1 MFINSCIL
9 KRNSLHTT
17 YMTTEK
23 ICDYMWSN
31 GVKPVRSYKADKPI
45 GENTNFN
52 NRTSEVGEYYIDNPY
67 VTREQHMP
75 QQQHMQQEQQQ
86 QHIHQEQPTQIQYAL
101 DSTEKSE
108 PSGKRD
114 DMNDKLTER
123 MPVASVSINPFM
135 RQSNYLEDMETR
147 DNFLIPKNSNQ
158 DIKYKKE

>member
-52 NRTSEVGEYYIDNPY
+52 NRTSEVGEYYIENPY
-67 VTREQHMP
+67 VTREQHM
-75 QQQHMQQEQQQ
+75 QQQQQQ
-86 QHIHQEQPTQIQYAL
+86 QHIQQEQPTQIQYAL

-108 PSGKRD
+108 LSGKRD

-123 MPVASVSINPFM
+123 MPVASVSINPFL